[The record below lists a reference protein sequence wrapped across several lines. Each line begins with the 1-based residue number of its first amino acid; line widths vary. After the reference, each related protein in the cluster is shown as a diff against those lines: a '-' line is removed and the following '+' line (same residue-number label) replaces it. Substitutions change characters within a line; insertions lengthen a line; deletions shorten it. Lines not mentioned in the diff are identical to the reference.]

1 LQGTIARKLIV
12 MIESYG
18 GKLPSVDHDP
28 DSSTINKIIKVLQP
42 HFPRGDLRPVSTSTF
57 RRAKREI
64 KPGLR

>member
-1 LQGTIARKLIV
+1 
-12 MIESYG
+12 MIESCG

-28 DSSTINKIIKVLQP
+28 DSSTINKILKILQP
-42 HFPRGDLRPVSTSTF
+42 HFPKGDLRPVSASTF